1 MAEGPREDL
10 VAQQYKKWQYPEPI
24 ENLESWLTTNRD
36 CFDPSHSHRIFWP
49 DRIYQPEMDILVVG
63 CGTNQA
69 PTLAYTNPQARVV
82 GIDIS
87 QESLDHRRFL
97 KHKHGSDNLELFL
110 LPIEDVSALGRD
122 FDRSCPAG
130 FCTTWRLHIP
140 VWTPLPRCYAR
151 TGAPRSCSTPAT
163 DGSASR

>member
-1 MAEGPREDL
+1 
-10 VAQQYKKWQYPEPI
+10 
-24 ENLESWLTTNRD
+24 
-36 CFDPSHSHRIFWP
+36 
-49 DRIYQPEMDILVVG
+49 MDILVVG

-122 FDRSCPAG
+122 FDLIVSSG
-130 FCTTWRLHIP
+130 VLHHMAAP
-140 VWTPLPRCYAR
+140 Q
-151 TGAPRSCSTPAT
+151 TGMDALA
-163 DGSASR
+163 